1 MKDKYIIFGAGRYGE
16 EALLYYGISNVAY
29 FCDNKKSGSVLKG
42 IEVIDFSKFLE
53 IWNKY
58 KVVLAV
64 LRGDYRAEIEKEL
77 QKYGVEYERFITLE
91 KKLQDDNFA
100 GNYHFINRSRGKEQ
114 MLMILAGYKEFLW
127 ESVFDRVKKY
137 VSSEIDICI
146 MTAGYE
152 NETLKQLCE
161 EMDWSYLYTDENK
174 LALVQNITIREHPKA
189 KWIYKMDEDIFLTP
203 DVLEELLDTYQY
215 VQETSEYSVGI
226 VAPLMGVN
234 SYGYQRILRHLG
246 GLDEY
251 EKCFGRATSGRGLI
265 YSSPD
270 AAEFMWKMSLPIN
283 SFADKIRSTQS
294 KFSVCPHR
302 FSIGCFLIS
311 RNNWDEMGGFKNAP
325 EGAMGV
331 DEEYLCKW
339 CMDSAHEIIVA
350 ERAYAGHFAYGP
362 QTEHMKLFY
371 ESRRADFD
379 S

>member
-1 MKDKYIIFGAGRYGE
+1 MSDKYIIFGAGRYGE

-29 FCDNKKSGSVLKG
+29 FCDNKKFGTVVKG
-42 IEVIDFSKFLE
+42 VEVIDFPKFLE
-53 IWNKY
+53 IWDKY
-58 KVVLAV
+58 KVILAV
-64 LRGDYRAEIEKEL
+64 LRADYRSEIVGEL
-77 QKYGVEYERFITLE
+77 QKYSIEYEVFSTLE
-91 KKLQDDNFA
+91 KKLQEGNFA
-100 GNYHFINRSRGKEQ
+100 GKYYFYDRSKQKEQ
-114 MLMILAGYKEFLW
+114 MLMILAGYKDFLW

-137 VSSEIDICI
+137 VSSEIDICV

-161 EMDWSYLYTDENK
+161 EMNWSYLYTEENK

-203 DVLEELLDTYQY
+203 GVLEELMDTYQY
-215 VQETSEYSVGI
+215 AQETSEYSVGI
-226 VAPLMGVN
+226 VVPIMGVN
-234 SYGYQRILRHLG
+234 GYGYQRILRRLG
-246 GLDEY
+246 SLDEY
-251 EKCFGRATSGRGLI
+251 EKRFGRALSGRGLI

-270 AAEFMWKMSLPIN
+270 AAEFMWGMSLPVN
-283 SFADKIRSTQS
+283 SFAVKIKNTQD

-325 EGAMGV
+325 EGVMGV

-339 CMDSAHEIIVA
+339 CMNKSRAIIVA
-350 ERAYAGHFAYGP
+350 ERAYAGHFAFGP
-362 QTEHMKLFY
+362 QTERMKSLY
-371 ESRRADFD
+371 QSRRADFD